1 MSGTYTLVLWG
12 HLLCTALILKLINF
26 IFPSLTIFICS
37 CVSSYIL
44 WICFAALTFQFT
56 KGKFLNERV
65 EAGNKAVLI
74 TGCDSGFGNMLAKRL
89 DSKGFHVFA
98 SCLNTESEG
107 ASKLKA
113 KCSNRLHILP
123 LDVTKN
129 ESVEK
134 AVEYVKANLGSSE
147 LWAIVNNAGIFKGLS
162 VEMCTL
168 DDFKDVYDVNL
179 MGVVRVTKA
188 FLPLLKKSKGRI
200 VNVTSHGG
208 KVALPFF
215 AAYLS
220 SKFAAIGLTDCLRH
234 EVGMEGISVVSIEP
248 EIFYTPIIYE
258 STKDQLN
265 SMGSQG
271 SSIEDDHGEDFKKS
285 LKDLGNV
292 FMSFAS
298 RDTSIVI
305 DDLEAAIS
313 LVHPDHTYKPRRNA
327 LCRFLCFCHEKM
339 PKSFKILFFKIVLF
353 IFFSDSKI
361 LKNIV
366 MKIISIILK

>member
-1 MSGTYTLVLWG
+1 
-12 HLLCTALILKLINF
+12 
-26 IFPSLTIFICS
+26 
-37 CVSSYIL
+37 
-44 WICFAALTFQFT
+44 
-56 KGKFLNERV
+56 
-65 EAGNKAVLI
+65 
-74 TGCDSGFGNMLAKRL
+74 
-89 DSKGFHVFA
+89 
-98 SCLNTESEG
+98 
-107 ASKLKA
+107 
-113 KCSNRLHILP
+113 
-123 LDVTKN
+123 
-129 ESVEK
+129 
-134 AVEYVKANLGSSE
+134 
-147 LWAIVNNAGIFKGLS
+147 
-162 VEMCTL
+162 MCTL

-220 SKFAAIGLTDCLRH
+220 SKFAAIGLSDCLRH

-248 EIFYTPIIYE
+248 EIFYTPFIYE

-313 LVHPDHTYKPRRNA
+313 LGRSSP
-327 LCRFLCFCHEKM
+327 
-339 PKSFKILFFKIVLF
+339 
-353 IFFSDSKI
+353 
-361 LKNIV
+361 
-366 MKIISIILK
+366 IILGPKACRKFLPPLKGSFEAHNTDQWSAHAPLVTRVSVRLQRGSATTTARWYMGSLATPGEFFDPTLETKTPNSSWKT